1 VSPGSPVAP
10 LAASAVSGA
19 VLALRGLRLAL
30 GNREVR
36 KIYLRLALALMLTSI
51 VLVAGLGYA
60 IWALIPAPESLLLA
74 WTLRIVGTV
83 LTLLAAPL
91 LALFVVNIVFPFLG
105 EDVFLAGLRA
115 VDPARADELAAA
127 EGTGFAASTAN
138 SLRRL
143 LYFVGVTLLSFM
155 LALVPVLGAVL
166 GPLAQ
171 LWFGSRMLSWELLDP
186 YFDRRGLDH
195 AGQRAT
201 MKAHRSAMFGFGV
214 PWTLLLAIPIV
225 GPLGFGLAQAAA
237 ALLVTDVLEP
247 RHCVATSASARRPD
261 LQMPTA

>member
-1 VSPGSPVAP
+1 M
-10 LAASAVSGA
+10 
-19 VLALRGLRLAL
+19 RGLRLAL
-30 GNREVR
+30 GDPGVR
-36 KIYLRLALALMLTSI
+36 RIYLRLAMALMLTSI
-51 VLVAGLGYA
+51 VLVVGLGYVL
-60 IWALIPAPESLLLA
+60 WALIPVPESTWLLVLV
-74 WTLRIVGTV
+74 WTLRIAGTA

-91 LALFVVNIVFPFLG
+91 LALFIVNIVFPFLG

-127 EGTGFAASTAN
+127 KGAGLAASTAN

-143 LYFVGVTLLSFM
+143 LYFIGVTALIFM

-195 AGQRAT
+195 AEQRAR
-201 MKAHRSAMFGFGV
+201 MKAHRAAMFGFGA

-247 RHCVATSASARRPD
+247 RRPASRAG
-261 LQMPTA
+261 

>member
-1 VSPGSPVAP
+1 MSPDNP
-10 LAASAVSGA
+10 AASSAVSGA
-19 VLALRGLRLAL
+19 TLAMRGLRLAL
-30 GNREVR
+30 GTPAVR

-60 IWALIPAPESLLLA
+60 IWALIPVPESSLLWLLV
-74 WTLRIVGTV
+74 WTLRIAGTA
-83 LTLLAAPL
+83 LMLLAAPV
-91 LALFVVNIVFPFLG
+91 LALFIVNIVFPFLG

-127 EGTGFAASTAN
+127 EGAGFAASTAN

-143 LYFVGVTLLSFM
+143 LYFIGVTLLIFT
-155 LALVPVLGAVL
+155 LALVPVLGVVL

-171 LWFGSRMLSWELLDP
+171 LWFGARMLSWELLDP
-186 YFDRRGLDH
+186 YFERRGLDH

-201 MKAHRSAMFGFGV
+201 MTAHRSAMFGFGV
-214 PWTLLLAIPIV
+214 PWTLLLAIPFV
-225 GPLGFGLAQAAA
+225 GPLGFGLAQTAA

-247 RHCVATSASARRPD
+247 RAHGAATSATPAR
-261 LQMPTA
+261 Q